1 MPVTELPWKIGSVFL
16 YPACLRPLRSAAL
29 KSMNE
34 LSLANPR
41 GIELDAPAAPAA
53 APARSGGAGGQ
64 KSLTIGQLGLWA
76 GGGGGAAPPLSPRGG
91 SCPSDSTP
99 PARRPWPQ
107 AERR

>member
-53 APARSGGAGGQ
+53 APARSGGAEEQ
-64 KSLTIGQLGLWA
+64 ISSTMGQLGLCA
-76 GGGGGAAPPLSPRGG
+76 GCGAGAAPPPSPGAVL
-91 SCPSDSTP
+91 CPSDSTP
-99 PARRPWPQ
+99 PDGVL
-107 AERR
+107 

>member
-53 APARSGGAGGQ
+53 APARSGGGAENI
-64 KSLTIGQLGLWA
+64 KLHMGQLRGCA
-76 GGGGGAAPPLSPRGG
+76 RRGEGGGPPPPPGARERAAALSPRRASLG
-91 SCPSDSTP
+91 PR
-99 PARRPWPQ
+99 A
-107 AERR
+107 